1 MDVVNSEKIEET
13 FGINGYYGDGQM
25 MNWFA
30 PPTTIQN
37 VRGVDYESTPHG
49 VPTDEFWWIKQNRLN
64 RERIANNIQNTTVIY
79 PSGLPSGDRLEDYF
93 NAEGDK
99 IAPKSK
105 FVFNTDFNWTLENSG
120 VPMRRSFKKGDIIEG
135 IVERNLKTSEP
146 PNFFVSGGMRIG
158 FGGRGTPIIIPYTEN
173 KVVSGLV
180 EPKLPKGESKKFVF
194 IKPFS
199 TKIAVGGVV
208 GVSTYSKKIGD
219 MIDGEDVP
227 ILANEKSI
235 PSVKVLINANP
246 IQGADGFVYIPLSY
260 LSKEESKVSEAKAEE
275 TKVVS
280 KLSADDKILG
290 MPKMVAIGGVVIL
303 AIGGFMVY
311 KKFIKK

>member
-1 MDVVNSEKIEET
+1 MDIVNSEKIEET

-49 VPTDEFWWIKQNRLN
+49 VPTDEFWWIKQNRYN
-64 RERIANNIQNTTVIY
+64 RERIANNLKNTTVIY
-79 PSGLPSGDRLEDYF
+79 PTGLPSGDRLEDDYF

-99 IAPKSK
+99 S
-105 FVFNTDFNWTLENSG
+105 
-120 VPMRRSFKKGDIIEG
+120 
-135 IVERNLKTSEP
+135 
-146 PNFFVSGGMRIG
+146 
-158 FGGRGTPIIIPYTEN
+158 
-173 KVVSGLV
+173 
-180 EPKLPKGESKKFVF
+180 KFVF

-219 MIDGEDVP
+219 MIDGE
-227 ILANEKSI
+227 LYYEKDTKSE
-235 PSVKVLINANP
+235 PKVKVLINANP

-260 LSKEESKVSEAKAEE
+260 LSKEEPKAEPSKVE
-275 TKVVS
+275 VS
-280 KLSADDKILG
+280 KLSDDKILG
-290 MPKMVAIGGVVIL
+290 MPKMVAIGVGVVIL
-303 AIGGFMVY
+303 AIGGFIVY